1 MSGKR
6 PSLAESLRQAV
17 EGDTPAAPVP
27 VTSSPLV
34 SRSETV
40 AVMPEPPP
48 RPAGFYAATR
58 VGKKKVTVALDPA
71 MHKQLKG
78 LALARDTTTE
88 ALLVEAINDLFRKYG
103 IVA

>member
-6 PSLAESLRQAV
+6 PSLAESLRQV
-17 EGDTPAAPVP
+17 VTGDPTAPPVP
-27 VTSSPLV
+27 VTSSPVV
-34 SRSETV
+34 SRPETGTR
-40 AVMPEPPP
+40 EPIA

-58 VGKKKVTVALDPA
+58 VGKKKVTVALDPV

-88 ALLVEAINDLFRKYG
+88 ALLVEAINDLFHKHG
-103 IVA
+103 IGR